1 MTGHLNKKVALVTG
15 GGKGI
20 GAAIVRRLVEDGAR
34 VAFTYSKSRDS
45 AVGLEQELRLH
56 GAEVLAIEAD
66 NTDIKQLERALVEVR
81 SKFGRLD
88 ILVNNAGVAIGGEVG
103 HVLMEDFD
111 LQFAVNVR
119 GLFYATQQASL
130 SMGEGSRIINIG
142 SVVAE
147 RAGFPGYSVYAA
159 SKAAVAALTRG
170 LARDLASRGITVNTV
185 QPGPVVSSMTDG
197 LEDLVK
203 PYVALERLG
212 RGSEIASLVSY
223 LAGPDSSFITGAA
236 ITADGGFLA

>member
-1 MTGHLNKKVALVTG
+1 M
-15 GGKGI
+15 
-20 GAAIVRRLVEDGAR
+20 
-34 VAFTYSKSRDS
+34 S
-45 AVGLEQELRLH
+45 
-56 GAEVLAIEAD
+56 
-66 NTDIKQLERALVEVR
+66 
-81 SKFGRLD
+81 
-88 ILVNNAGVAIGGEVG
+88 
-103 HVLMEDFD
+103 
-111 LQFAVNVR
+111 
-119 GLFYATQQASL
+119 
-130 SMGEGSRIINIG
+130 EGSRIINIG

-159 SKAAVAALTRG
+159 SKAAVAALTKG
-170 LARDLASRGITVNTV
+170 LARDLAKRGITVNTV

-223 LAGPDSSFITGAA
+223 LASPESSFITGAA